1 MTGEMT
7 VMRSASAKRGHARRG
22 GFSLLE
28 TVVAMAVFA
37 AAGSALFAL
46 FNTNLIALARVEN
59 TSAQISAVRSALA
72 VLSAVNPA
80 ERQVGRFEVGDH
92 NVTWRAALV
101 EPARPGNQIAGVPA
115 MYQLGLYEIVFDVK
129 HGARTLG
136 TWRVRQVG
144 YSNNMRGAGLAR

>member
-1 MTGEMT
+1 MT
-7 VMRSASAKRGHARRG
+7 ARRSKSARCAG

-46 FNTNLIALARVEN
+46 FNTNLIALVRVED
-59 TSAQISAVRSALA
+59 TSTQVAVVRSAVA
-72 VLSAVNPA
+72 ALSAINPA
-80 ERQVGRFEVGDH
+80 VRQAGRFEVGDH
-92 NVTWRAALV
+92 NVTWKAALV
-101 EPARPGNQIAGVPA
+101 EPARPGNRVAGVPA

-129 HGARTLG
+129 RGVRTLG

-144 YSNNMRGAGLAR
+144 YSNTMRGAGVAR

>member
-1 MTGEMT
+1 MT
-7 VMRSASAKRGHARRG
+7 ASKSRRRG

-46 FNTNLIALARVEN
+46 FNTNLIALARVED
-59 TSAQISAVRSALA
+59 TSTQVAAVRSALA
-72 VLSAVNPA
+72 RLSAVNPA
-80 ERQVGRFEVGDH
+80 VRQAGRFNVGDH
-92 NVTWRAALV
+92 DITWEAALV
-101 EPARPGNQIAGVPA
+101 EPARPGNSLAGVPA

-129 HGARTLG
+129 RGARTLG

-144 YSNNMRGAGLAR
+144 YSNNMPGAGLAQ